1 MILVVCIF
9 WLHVW
14 ANYLGLKI
22 GYPIPLLDLFPF
34 QWPRGEYPILPR
46 SGGWG
51 CLRSALIFR
60 KFRKSGSKKIRFA
73 SETYGN
79 WWYLITT
86 VNFAPF
92 ASHSTA
98 PLLHCWGERCTVFV
112 WWEGCDLSWWLLQRG
127 VLLQEPTT
135 TAGNSEN
142 SRLNGR
148 VIHTPHGSYSLH
160 FWPKVQVTEKMRLK
174 LS

>member
-98 PLLHCWGERCTVFV
+98 PLLHCSTAP
-112 WWEGCDLSWWLLQRG
+112 LLRRALHCICL
-127 VLLQEPTT
+127 VRRMWSFLVATPKRSSPPR
-135 TAGNSEN
+135 AHYD
-142 SRLNGR
+142 SRELWKLA
-148 VIHTPHGSYSLH
+148 IEWTSYSH
-160 FWPKVQVTEKMRLK
+160 PSWFV
-174 LS
+174 